1 MAPHAAIDAL
11 RRTPELNVKGSMDVS
26 RRKLTNARPGQP
38 ITNEEV
44 GIIMNTTDDRDLA
57 PGLSGRFEGSTHIL
71 PVRVYYEDT
80 DFSGIVYHANY
91 LRFLERG
98 RTDFL
103 RLAGLDQS
111 VLHAEG
117 DLVFSVRRML
127 LDFLRPARMDDV
139 VLVET
144 SVSVMKGASITM
156 SQRIRRA
163 GGTQQ
168 GETLLTAE
176 VLVAAI
182 RDGRPARLPDSVR
195 ALLPQAGGST

>member
-1 MAPHAAIDAL
+1 
-11 RRTPELNVKGSMDVS
+11 MDVS
-26 RRKLTNARPGQP
+26 GRKRTNARPRYST
-38 ITNEEV
+38 TNEEAV
-44 GIIMNTTDDRDLA
+44 IIMDTMDEIDLA
-57 PGLSGRFEGSTHIL
+57 SRLSGRFEGGTHIL
-71 PVRVYYEDT
+71 PVRIYYEDT

-111 VLHAEG
+111 VLHAQG

-127 LDFLRPARMDDV
+127 LDFLKPARMDDV

-156 SQRIRRA
+156 AQRIRR
-163 GGTQQ
+163 GGD
-168 GETLLTAE
+168 TLLTAE

-182 RDGRPARLPDSVR
+182 RDGRPTRLPDTVR
-195 ALLPQAGGST
+195 ALLPQADGSP